1 MLNTDVLPSCCLS
14 EMISEYLDIITA
26 PEAWW
31 RTIAAYVQI

>member
-14 EMISEYLDIITA
+14 EMISEYLDITA

-31 RTIAAYVQI
+31 RTVAAYVQI